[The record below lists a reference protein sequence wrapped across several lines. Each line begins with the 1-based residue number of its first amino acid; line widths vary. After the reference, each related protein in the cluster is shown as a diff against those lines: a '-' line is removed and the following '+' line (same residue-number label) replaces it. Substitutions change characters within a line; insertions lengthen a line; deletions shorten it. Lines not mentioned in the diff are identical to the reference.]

1 MFDFKGLDSEI
12 VFQLI
17 AFAALVVLA
26 VCLIAKGKQK
36 ISERMDRRRR
46 RKERRRARVAS
57 LVSKHRF

>member
-17 AFAALVVLA
+17 AFAIVVVVA

-36 ISERMDRRRR
+36 ISEGLDRRRR
-46 RKERRRARVAS
+46 RKERRKARVAS